1 MNHNNMTTK
10 KSEKSTG
17 GVSKVGIGFGL
28 TAAAATV
35 AGAYFLYGSKKASQN
50 RKKVQSWA
58 LKAKAEVLEKLENAE
73 QLSEDEYKKLV
84 ETATG
89 VYGTV
94 KNATAGEVAD
104 FKKEMFTHWK
114 DLQKNSV
121 VRKLVGAPA
130 LKKAPVKK
138 AVVAKK
144 TTTKKVSAKKA
155 VTKK

>member
-1 MNHNNMTTK
+1 MAQKKVEKKMNTQTK
-10 KSEKSTG
+10 T
-17 GVSKVGIGFGL
+17 GIGFGL
-28 TAAAATV
+28 TAAVATV

-50 RKKVQSWA
+50 RKKVKSWA

-94 KNATAGEVAD
+94 KNATVGEVAD

-114 DLQKNSV
+114 DLQKNSA
-121 VRKLVGAPA
+121 VRKLVGAPHVPKTA
-130 LKKAPVKK
+130 SKKMPIKKMVTTKKMAPKSVAKKMPVKK
-138 AVVAKK
+138 
-144 TTTKKVSAKKA
+144 
-155 VTKK
+155 